1 MQWPTFWN
9 CSLWSDSWFNMGDSI
24 LKVYSTKPILP
35 DVSRVLACLYEKDV
49 KFELIDMYQGHHI
62 PHHLLTLQVHKIV
75 HRISLIW
82 TGLADSTSPI
92 LSNRYIMP
100 NYVLGQAS
108 TRTPVTVWED
118 GNTLLFGNE
127 ELISFLIVPSKFS
140 KLHFGLPRISKTISR
155 V

>member
-1 MQWPTFWN
+1 
-9 CSLWSDSWFNMGDSI
+9 MGDSI

-127 ELISFLIVPSKFS
+127 ELISFLNVDFQNFS
-140 KLHFGLPRISKTISR
+140 FALQSLANCILDSLEFQKPFHEFR